1 HKETKSV
8 ICVVE
13 NMAGA
18 GNTIGSKFEE
28 LGKIISLVKNKKRIG
43 VCIDTC
49 HAFAAGY
56 DLRTKERYEETMY
69 EFSRHVGF
77 QYLRG
82 VHLNDSLKDLGSR
95 TDRHANIGKGY
106 LGLEPFRLIMNDSRM
121 DEIPL
126 ILETPVPDDDL
137 EIYEKEIALLYSLV
151 GKQTLADANLPKN
164 FVKGHDIIE
173 ITNSKSS
180 EKKKKVKKN
189 TKEIDES
196 NVTVPQKKKA
206 KTKLGKSVLSKSVL
220 FNARRLGCLPS
231 LQLRKK
237 APKKPT
243 KPQSRL
249 YSLDV
254 QKNEKE
260 TIIKLLYNI
269 GSKKEA
275 EQYLR
280 QFSSVESQKFAV
292 IKVGG
297 AVISDE
303 LDSLA
308 SSLSFLNRVGLY
320 PIVLHGGGPQLNI
333 ELDKAGIQ
341 PQYNNGIRITDAKTL
356 EIARSIFIQ
365 ENLKLVEALEKLGTR
380 ARPITGGVFIADY
393 LDRESY
399 GFVGQ
404 ITGINKNVVNAS
416 INAGALPILTSLAE
430 TPSGQIL
437 NVNADV
443 AAGELAKVLEPL
455 KIIYLNEKGGLI
467 NEETKKKID
476 VINLDEE
483 YDYYMA
489 QEWVKYGTR
498 LKLIEI
504 KDLLDH
510 LPQSSSVAITAVG
523 QLPKELFTDSG
534 AGTLIRRGHRLFKFN
549 SFDEM
554 DKNKLQK
561 ILNPNS
567 DLMSKLS
574 KKSYKVYSDEP
585 YDVLAIV
592 TKEKTNPNSIPLLEK
607 FIATKNS
614 VLSNIIDNIW
624 KIIQND
630 NPRLLWAVDDRD
642 ENKAWHF
649 SRSDGSYTINGKTLF
664 WYGINVEDVSA
675 AVKDFAS
682 TLFDTNTTPPSS
694 GRAFANVTRSF
705 STFARSN
712 QHNNNAFSMST
723 LLRRQYA
730 TSTSS
735 AKVALIG
742 ARGYTGQNFVSLL
755 NNHPHVSLSH
765 VSSREL
771 EGQELS
777 VDCWVMALPNGV
789 CAPFVQAVNEA
800 KTEQSLIVD
809 LSADH
814 RFNDEWTYGL
824 PELGNRETF
833 RKSTKI
839 SNPGCYATG
848 SQLSIA
854 PLLPYI
860 SETPTIFG
868 VSGYSGAGTKPS
880 PKNDPKFLENNMIP
894 YSLTDHIHEREISH
908 HLGRTVNFIP
918 HVAPFFQ
925 GITLTVNIPL
935 SKTFKSAEIREL
947 YEQKYAEEKLIKV
960 ADDVPLVKDISKKH
974 VVKIGGFGVHSSG
987 KRVVIITT
995 IDNLLKGAATQA
1007 LQNINL
1013 AFGYDEYEGIP
1024 LE

>member
-1 HKETKSV
+1 
-8 ICVVE
+8 
-13 NMAGA
+13 M
-18 GNTIGSKFEE
+18 
-28 LGKIISLVKNKKRIG
+28 IIS
-43 VCIDTC
+43 
-49 HAFAAGY
+49 
-56 DLRTKERYEETMY
+56 
-69 EFSRHVGF
+69 
-77 QYLRG
+77 
-82 VHLNDSLKDLGSR
+82 
-95 TDRHANIGKGY
+95 
-106 LGLEPFRLIMNDSRM
+106 
-121 DEIPL
+121 
-126 ILETPVPDDDL
+126 
-137 EIYEKEIALLYSLV
+137 
-151 GKQTLADANLPKN
+151 
-164 FVKGHDIIE
+164 
-173 ITNSKSS
+173 
-180 EKKKKVKKN
+180 KV
-189 TKEIDES
+189 
-196 NVTVPQKKKA
+196 
-206 KTKLGKSVLSKSVL
+206 GKSVLSKSVS
-220 FNARRLGCLPS
+220 FNARRLGFLPTLQRQKKS
-231 LQLRKK
+231 LVKL
-237 APKKPT
+237 T
-243 KPQSRL
+243 KQQSRL

-254 QKNEKE
+254 QKHEKE
-260 TIIKLLYNI
+260 TIIRLLYNI

-297 AVISDE
+297 AVISNE
-303 LDSLA
+303 IDSLA

-333 ELDKAGIQ
+333 ELEKAGIE
-341 PQYNNGIRITDAKTL
+341 PQYKNGIRITDAKTL

-365 ENLKLVEALEKLGTR
+365 ENLKLVEALENLGTR

-393 LDRESY
+393 LGREDY
-399 GFVGQ
+399 GYVGQ
-404 ITGINKNVVNAS
+404 ITGINKNIVNAS
-416 INAGALPILTSLAE
+416 IKAGALPILTSLAE

-455 KIIYLNEKGGLI
+455 KIIFLSEKGGLI

-476 VINLDEE
+476 SINIDEE
-483 YDYYMA
+483 YDHYMS
-489 QEWVKYGTR
+489 QPWVKHGTR
-498 LKLIEI
+498 LKLKEI

-510 LPQSSSVAITAVG
+510 LPRSSSVAITAVE

-549 SFDEM
+549 SLDEM

-561 ILNPNS
+561 RLQINPNS
-567 DLMSKLS
+567 DFVSTLS

-592 TKEKTNPNSIPLLEK
+592 TQEKTNPNAIPFLEK
-607 FIATKNS
+607 FVATKNS
-614 VLSNIIDNIW
+614 VLSNVIDNVW
-624 KIIQND
+624 NNIQKD
-630 NPRLLWAVDDRD
+630 NPRLLWAIDDHD
-642 ENKAWHF
+642 ENKSWHF
-649 SRSDGSYTINGKTLF
+649 SRSDGSYTIDGKTLF
-664 WYGINVEDVSA
+664 WYGINVEEVSA
-675 AVKDFAS
+675 AIKDFVA
-682 TLFDTNTTPPSS
+682 TLPNTNTTQSSSS
-694 GRAFANVTRSF
+694 GRAFTNISRGF
-705 STFARSN
+705 STFARYN
-712 QHNNNAFSMST
+712 QYNQCNKNNPFSISS

-735 AKVALIG
+735 KVALIG

-755 NNHPHVSLSH
+755 NNHPHISLSH

-777 VDCWVMALPNGV
+777 GYSKEKIKYVNLKAEQMKEMQKNGEVDCWVMALPNGV
-789 CAPFVQAVNEA
+789 CTPFVQAINEGQA
-800 KTEQSLIVD
+800 DKSLIID
-809 LSADH
+809 LSADY
-814 RFNDEWTYGL
+814 RFDSEWTYGL
-824 PELGNRETF
+824 PELSKNRESF
-833 RKSTKI
+833 RQTKKI

-860 SETPTIFG
+860 SETPTVFG

-894 YSLTDHIHEREISH
+894 YSLTDHIHEREISY

-935 SKTFKSAEIREL
+935 SKSFKSAEIREL
-947 YEQKYAEEKLIKV
+947 YEQKYAGEKLIKV
-960 ADDVPLVKDISKKH
+960 VDDVPLVKDISKKH
-974 VVKIGGFGVHSSG
+974 FVKIGGFGVHSSG
-987 KRVVIITT
+987 KRVVVITT

-1013 AFGYDEYEGIP
+1013 ALGYNEYEGIP
-1024 LE
+1024 SE